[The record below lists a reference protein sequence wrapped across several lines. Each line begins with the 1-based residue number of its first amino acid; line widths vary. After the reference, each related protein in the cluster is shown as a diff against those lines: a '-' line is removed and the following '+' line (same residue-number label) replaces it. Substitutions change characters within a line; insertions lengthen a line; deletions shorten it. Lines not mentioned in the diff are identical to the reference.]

1 MVLALMILISG
12 CSNITEMTTSCDWVD
27 KIRPHRLDTAD
38 TKRQVLKLNDAVD
51 KYRAEYKEE

>member
-1 MVLALMILISG
+1 
-12 CSNITEMTTSCDWVD
+12 MTTSCDWVD
-27 KIRPHRLDTAD
+27 KIRPHKMDTLD